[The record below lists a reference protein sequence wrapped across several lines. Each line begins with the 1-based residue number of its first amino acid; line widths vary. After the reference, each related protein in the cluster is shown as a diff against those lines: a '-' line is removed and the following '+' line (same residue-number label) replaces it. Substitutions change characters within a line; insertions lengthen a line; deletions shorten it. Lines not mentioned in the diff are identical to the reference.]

1 MTKIYIGS
9 DHAGFELKAKL
20 IEYLKV
26 LGHEIEDKG
35 AFSLNPN
42 DDYPDFMKPVAQA
55 VANELESRG
64 IVIGMSGQGEA
75 MCANRF
81 KNVRAAVYYGGSIE
95 IVRLSREHNDA
106 NVLALGS
113 YFLQSNEPL
122 DAVETWLAT
131 PFSGDERHVRR
142 IAKIDAQ

>member
-1 MTKIYIGS
+1 MKIYLGS
-9 DHAGFELKAKL
+9 DHAGLELKTKL
-20 IEYLKV
+20 IEFLKG
-26 LGHEIEDKG
+26 LGHEVEDKG
-35 AFSLNPN
+35 PFSYQED
-42 DDYPDFMKPVAQA
+42 DDYPDFMKPVALA
-55 VANELESRG
+55 VASEPSSRG
-64 IVIGMSGQGEA
+64 ILIGKSGQGEA

-81 KNVRAAVYYGGSIE
+81 KGVRAAVYYGGSIE

-113 YFLQSNEPL
+113 FFLQSNEPF